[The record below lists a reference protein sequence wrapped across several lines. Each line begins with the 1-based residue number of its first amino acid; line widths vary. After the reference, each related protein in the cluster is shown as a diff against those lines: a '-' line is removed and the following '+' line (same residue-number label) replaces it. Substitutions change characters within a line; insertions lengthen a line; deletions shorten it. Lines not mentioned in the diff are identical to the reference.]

1 MPIQHINRNWNAAA
15 EPCVQMP
22 AISSIRHSVWASNVL
37 AAQKASVCR
46 RCAASIRED
55 ACVPL
60 DNPSHKLR
68 RSEIKAMKG
77 PNPLTIEK

>member
-1 MPIQHINRNWNAAA
+1 MLAK
-15 EPCVQMP
+15 
-22 AISSIRHSVWASNVL
+22 SSIRQSVWATGVL

-46 RCAASIRED
+46 RCAASVRED
-55 ACVPL
+55 AGVPL

-77 PNPLTIEK
+77 PDTPMDRDVNLSTV